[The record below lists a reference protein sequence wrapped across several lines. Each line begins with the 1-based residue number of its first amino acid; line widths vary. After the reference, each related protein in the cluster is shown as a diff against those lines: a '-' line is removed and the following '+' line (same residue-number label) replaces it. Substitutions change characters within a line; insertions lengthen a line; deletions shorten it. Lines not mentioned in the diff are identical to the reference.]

1 LNHLRSVLRL
11 RPGDQVQ
18 IFDGEGWE
26 HEAAIRAL
34 SSERAEIDIIRSY
47 EARRESPL
55 KVTLAVALTKGEKMD
70 FVVEKATELG
80 AHIVAPLFSA
90 NAVPKLD
97 QRKTARREERW
108 KKIALGAA
116 KQCGRSRVPEILAM
130 CRYDEFVARPAADTL
145 KILFWENEAQ
155 RTLKQVHQEQS
166 SARSVILTV
175 GPEGGFTREEAE
187 SARRHGYLWV
197 GLGRRILRAETAA
210 VAALALA
217 QYLWGDL
224 A

>member
-1 LNHLRSVLRL
+1 
-11 RPGDQVQ
+11 
-18 IFDGEGWE
+18 
-26 HEAAIRAL
+26 
-34 SSERAEIDIIRSY
+34 
-47 EARRESPL
+47 
-55 KVTLAVALTKGEKMD
+55 
-70 FVVEKATELG
+70 
-80 AHIVAPLFSA
+80 
-90 NAVPKLD
+90 
-97 QRKTARREERW
+97 
-108 KKIALGAA
+108 
-116 KQCGRSRVPEILAM
+116 M